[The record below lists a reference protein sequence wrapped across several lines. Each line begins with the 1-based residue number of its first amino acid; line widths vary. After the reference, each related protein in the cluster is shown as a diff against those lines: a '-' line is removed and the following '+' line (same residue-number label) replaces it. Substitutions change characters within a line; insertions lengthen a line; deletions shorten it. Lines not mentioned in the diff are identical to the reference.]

1 MLFNGVNKLIY
12 EAYASDQKRLA
23 KLRNWANELS
33 PCGYIFFTNIDLY
46 RGTEIYDFYNIDGF
60 LDHINYPDMTVE
72 EIFDLYGEPM
82 RFKDGINMVAVDENV
97 WTGFNT
103 KEVMSEYFINIFNT
117 GEREDKFGLGNEE
130 MNLTELCKIIPPH
143 IYLNKQEYNISDE
156 EIDEL
161 FS

>member
-1 MLFNGVNKLIY
+1 MYNIDDKLIY

-82 RFKDGINMVAVDENV
+82 RFKDGINMVGIDENI

-130 MNLTELCKIIPPH
+130 MNLTELRKVIPPH
-143 IYLNKQEYNISDE
+143 LYVGNKEYNISDE

>member
-1 MLFNGVNKLIY
+1 MYSIDDKLIY
-12 EAYASDQKRLA
+12 EAYASDQEKLA

-33 PCGYIFFTNIDLY
+33 PCGYIFLTSINYY
-46 RGTEIYDFYNIDGF
+46 RGIGIYGFYNIDKF
-60 LDHINYPDMTVE
+60 LDHINDSEMTIE
-72 EIFDLYGEPM
+72 DISDLYDETM
-82 RFKDGINMVAVDENV
+82 RFKDGINMIAINENV

-130 MNLTELCKIIPPH
+130 MNLTELRKVIPPH
-143 IYLNKQEYNISDE
+143 LYMGNKEYDISDE